1 MWLSLKRLQPDPWET
16 VEDRYEPDQLVEGVI
31 TNVVSFGAF
40 ARIDDR
46 IEGLIHISEITSK
59 NITHPRQVISEGQEV
74 KVRIIHI
81 DPERRRMGLS
91 MKEIEGQ
98 EEWATYQEETAETE
112 KESDDADRPDSEEE
126 KATVET

>member
-1 MWLSLKRLQPDPWET
+1 MVKAI
-16 VEDRYEPDQLVEGVI
+16 I
-31 TNVVSFGAF
+31 TKLTSFGAF

-46 IEGLIHISEITSK
+46 IEGLIHISEITDK
-59 NITHPRQVISEGQEV
+59 NITHPRQVISEGQKV

-98 EEWATYQEETAETE
+98 EDWDTHQKETDKPK
-112 KESDDADRPDSEEE
+112 KESAKADRPASEEKE
-126 KATVET
+126 ATVET